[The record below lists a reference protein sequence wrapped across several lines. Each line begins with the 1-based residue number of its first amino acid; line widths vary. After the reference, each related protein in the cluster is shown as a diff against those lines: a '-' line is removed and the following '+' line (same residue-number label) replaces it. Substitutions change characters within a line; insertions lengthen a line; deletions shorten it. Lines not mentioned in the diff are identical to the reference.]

1 MAKTAV
7 RKLIFGQF
15 AWSTVNFSVRAE
27 FLSAT
32 TINFAD
38 LL

>member
-7 RKLIFGQF
+7 RKLIFGYF
-15 AWSTVNFSVRAE
+15 AWSTVNFSVGVE
-27 FLSAT
+27 FLSAK